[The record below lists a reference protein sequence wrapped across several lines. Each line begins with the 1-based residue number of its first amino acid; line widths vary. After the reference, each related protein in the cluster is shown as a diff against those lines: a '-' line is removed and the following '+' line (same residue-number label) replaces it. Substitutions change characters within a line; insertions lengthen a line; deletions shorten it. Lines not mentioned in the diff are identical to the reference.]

1 MNIRTKEDIQISK
14 AMARVL
20 RHKVKEYGLQMNPCG
35 YVPIIALLS
44 CKNGNGQTG
53 LPKGTTEADLRR
65 VIGNDDKKRYS
76 IEGNMVRAN
85 QGHSQGVD
93 IDDSAMLKPLTG
105 STLPQRVVHGTG
117 GNGKIIRD
125 IEASG
130 ALKRMGRRHI
140 HMARDMPGQSGV
152 ISGMRKSCTHFSLGR
167 SSGDESDECGMTG
180 FLLTVIRGVC
190 CGVVLGAACL
200 LNYGGCGDC
209 IGGG

>member
-1 MNIRTKEDIQISK
+1 MQEQSMVRISK
-14 AMARVL
+14 SIARVL
-20 RHKVKEYGLQMNPCG
+20 RHRAKEYGLKLNPHG
-35 YVPIIALLS
+35 FVSISSLLS
-44 CKNGNGQTG
+44 CKNQRGQTG
-53 LPKGTTEADLRR
+53 LPQGTTEADLRR

-152 ISGMRKSCTHFSLGR
+152 ISGMRKSCDVFIWIDCHKAVQPPPIGGNCKFF
-167 SSGDESDECGMTG
+167 ESENGVILCAEDIPWGC
-180 FLLTVIRGVC
+180 FQTVI
-190 CGVVLGAACL
+190 
-200 LNYGGCGDC
+200 YK
-209 IGGG
+209 